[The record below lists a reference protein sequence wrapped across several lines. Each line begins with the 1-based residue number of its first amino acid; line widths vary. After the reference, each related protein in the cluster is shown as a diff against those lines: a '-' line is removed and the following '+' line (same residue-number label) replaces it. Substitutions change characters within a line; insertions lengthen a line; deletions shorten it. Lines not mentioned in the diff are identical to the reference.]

1 MTVDKPSTQPPSRGG
16 VVAALRR
23 FTSGASMSLYRLT
36 NGTVGGK
43 LGGRP
48 ILLLTTIGR
57 KSGKERVTPL
67 LYLPEGDHFIV
78 IASNWGEANHPMWWL
93 NLQANPRA
101 KIQIGPK
108 IIPVTAR
115 QARRNA
121 SVSGRSSPPNTPT
134 MRTTRKASRVKFLSS
149 SLHLAHSRLCCTEG
163 RTTRSRASGLP
174 GTSSPTT
181 SITAA
186 NSPSC

>member
-1 MTVDKPSTQPPSRGG
+1 MTVDRPSTRPPSRGG

-23 FTSGASMSLYRLT
+23 FTSGANISLYRLT
-36 NGTVGGK
+36 NGAVGGK
-43 LGGRP
+43 MGGRP

-108 IIPVTAR
+108 IIPVNAR
-115 QARRNA
+115 QAGPEERQRLWPVITSKYSNYA
-121 SVSGRSSPPNTPT
+121 DYQKG
-134 MRTTRKASRVKFLSS
+134 TTREIPVVIL
-149 SLHLAHSRLCCTEG
+149 T
-163 RTTRSRASGLP
+163 P
-174 GTSSPTT
+174 GT
-181 SITAA
+181 
-186 NSPSC
+186 

>member
-1 MTVDKPSTQPPSRGG
+1 MTVEKPGTQPPSSGG

-23 FTSGASMSLYRLT
+23 FTSGANISLYRLT
-36 NGTVGGK
+36 NGAVGGK
-43 LGGRP
+43 MGGRP

-67 LYLPEGDHFIV
+67 LYLPEGNHFVV

-115 QARRNA
+115 QA
-121 SVSGRSSPPNTPT
+121 SPEE
-134 MRTTRKASRVKFLSS
+134 RQ
-149 SLHLAHSRLCCTEG
+149 RLW
-163 RTTRSRASGLP
+163 P
-174 GTSSPTT
+174 IITS
-181 SITAA
+181 
-186 NSPSC
+186 

>member
-1 MTVDKPSTQPPSRGG
+1 MTVDKPSAQPPSSGG

-23 FTSGASMSLYRLT
+23 FTSGANRSLYRLT
-36 NGTVGGK
+36 NGVVGGK
-43 LGGRP
+43 MGGRP

-67 LYLPEGDHFIV
+67 LYLPEEDHFIV
-78 IASNWGEANHPMWWL
+78 IVSNWGEANHPMWWL

-115 QARRNA
+115 QAGPEERQRLWPVITSKYSNYA
-121 SVSGRSSPPNTPT
+121 DYQKG
-134 MRTTRKASRVKFLSS
+134 TTREIPVVIL
-149 SLHLAHSRLCCTEG
+149 T
-163 RTTRSRASGLP
+163 P
-174 GTSSPTT
+174 GT
-181 SITAA
+181 
-186 NSPSC
+186 